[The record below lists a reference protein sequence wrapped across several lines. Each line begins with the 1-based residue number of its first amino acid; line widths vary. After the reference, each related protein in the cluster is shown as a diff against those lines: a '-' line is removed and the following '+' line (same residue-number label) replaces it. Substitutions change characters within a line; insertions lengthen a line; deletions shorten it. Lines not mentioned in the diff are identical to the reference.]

1 MRLAADD
8 VGAGNAGLRL
18 LSEVHFDIV
27 KIDLS
32 LVQNGISQ
40 DPSHAVLRA
49 LQELAVQWK
58 ASVVAEGVE
67 TAPQLSVI
75 RSLGITAGQGYL
87 LGRPASTM
95 TEIAVDLDQLED
107 AAETDLAM
115 LAMRARL
122 ATFATDE
129 GAA

>member
-1 MRLAADD
+1 
-8 VGAGNAGLRL
+8 
-18 LSEVHFDIV
+18 
-27 KIDLS
+27 
-32 LVQNGISQ
+32 
-40 DPSHAVLRA
+40 
-49 LQELAVQWK
+49 
-58 ASVVAEGVE
+58 
-67 TAPQLSVI
+67 
-75 RSLGITAGQGYL
+75 
-87 LGRPASTM
+87 M